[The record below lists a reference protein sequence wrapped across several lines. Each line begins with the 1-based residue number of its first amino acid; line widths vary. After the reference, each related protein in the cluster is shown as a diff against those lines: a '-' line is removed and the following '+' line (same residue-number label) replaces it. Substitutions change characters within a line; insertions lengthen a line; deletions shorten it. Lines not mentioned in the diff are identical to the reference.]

1 MSEAICT
8 KPQEEYEDDFE
19 KDLDWLISEEG
30 RSEDQVNE
38 ASVHVDLHASPPSLL
53 SGALHCCT
61 LQCNLECS
69 SSCSPLLLCESVVA
83 SVELRELAC
92 LCVSHV
98 KPTLLTHS
106 GVVSPVRLCMQY

>member
-8 KPQEEYEDDFE
+8 KPQVEYEDDFE

-38 ASVHVDLHASPPSLL
+38 ALCYNFKPFLLHF
-53 SGALHCCT
+53 SGSLHCCT
-61 LQCNLECS
+61 LQWSLECCS
-69 SSCSPLLLCESVVA
+69 YCSPLLLCESVVA

-92 LCVSHV
+92 LCVLHV

-106 GVVSPVRLCMQY
+106 GVSSPVHLCMQY